1 MVLEDGDGVS
11 LGGRKLKILE
21 AIISNY
27 LDTAEPVGSRT
38 ISKNYD
44 LGVSPATI
52 RNEMSDLE
60 DLGFIMQPHTSA
72 GRIPSDKGYRLYV
85 DMLMSAKNQDER
97 HIEYVQ
103 ALIDRAG
110 RIETLLQEIATV
122 IAKETN
128 LTAVVSTPQYK
139 KCAVKNIQL
148 IELEVNKVLAVI
160 VTDGNM
166 ANNYVFE
173 VQEEI
178 HQPKLNKLSFI
189 LNEQLHGLNVEEINL
204 PLIETIKAF
213 AGDQDE
219 VITKVL
225 EVIFQSVQNN
235 DITDVYT
242 SGALNML
249 RLPEFS
255 DLAKATT
262 LMETLE
268 KKDQIRQLLLSNYDE
283 ENADHNGVSVRIG
296 AETGIADLEDCS
308 LITTTYHIG
317 GKPLGVIGVIGP
329 KRMDYENAITSLK
342 CLIKEI
348 ERKMN
353 GT

>member
-1 MVLEDGDGVS
+1 MELNE
-11 LGGRKLKILE
+11 RKLKILE

-38 ISKNYD
+38 ISKNST

-60 DLGFIMQPHTSA
+60 ELGLIVQPHTSA
-72 GRIPSDKGYRLYV
+72 GRIPSDSGYRLYV
-85 DMLMSAKNQDER
+85 DMLMNAEEHTEKHLD
-97 HIEYVQ
+97 YVKD
-103 ALIDRAG
+103 LIASAG
-110 RIETLLQEIATV
+110 RIENLLKEIASV

-128 LTAVVSTPQYK
+128 LTAVVSTPQYR
-139 KCAVKNIQL
+139 KCTVKNIQL
-148 IELEVNKVLAVI
+148 IELESQKVLSVI

-173 VQEEI
+173 VATVI
-178 HQPKLNKLSFI
+178 HQQQLNKLSFI
-189 LNEQLHGLNVEEINL
+189 LNDQLHGLNVEEINL
-204 PLIETIKAF
+204 PLIEKIKAF
-213 AGDQDE
+213 AGDHDE
-219 VITKVL
+219 VVTKVL
-225 EVIFQSVQNN
+225 EVIFQSVKNN
-235 DITDVYT
+235 EVTDVYT

-249 RLPEFS
+249 KLPEFS
-255 DLAKATT
+255 NLEKATT

-268 KKDQIRQLLLSNYDE
+268 KKDQIRQMLLSNYDD
-283 ENADHNGVSVRIG
+283 NDYLQDGISVKIG
-296 AETGIADLEDCS
+296 AETGIKEMQDCS

-348 ERKMN
+348 EQKMN

>member
-1 MVLEDGDGVS
+1 MELNE
-11 LGGRKLKILE
+11 RKLKILE
-21 AIISNY
+21 AIIANY

-60 DLGFIMQPHTSA
+60 ELGFIMQPHTSA

-85 DMLMSAKNQDER
+85 DMLMNAETQSDK
-97 HIEYVQ
+97 HIDYVNELV
-103 ALIDRAG
+103 ASAG
-110 RIETLLQEIATV
+110 RIEKLLKEIASV
-122 IAKETN
+122 IARKTN
-128 LTAVVSTPQYK
+128 LTAVVSTPQYR
-139 KCAVKNIQL
+139 KCAVKNVQL
-148 IELEVNKVLAVI
+148 IELDANKVLSVI

-173 VQEEI
+173 VNEKVEQ
-178 HQPKLNKLSFI
+178 KGLNKLSFI
-189 LNEQLHGLNVEEINL
+189 LNDQLHGLNVEEINL
-204 PLIETIKAF
+204 PLIEKLKAF
-213 AGDQDE
+213 AGDYDE
-219 VITKVL
+219 IVTKVL
-225 EVIFQSVQNN
+225 EVIFQSVKNN
-235 DITDVYT
+235 EITDVYT
-242 SGALNML
+242 SGSLNML
-249 RLPEFS
+249 KLPEFS

-268 KKDQIRQLLLSNYDE
+268 KKDQIRQMLLSDYDE
-283 ENADHNGVSVRIG
+283 NDYIHDGVSVKIG
-296 AETGIADLEDCS
+296 AETGIKEMEDCS

-329 KRMDYENAITSLK
+329 KRMDYKNAITSLQ

-348 ERKMN
+348 EQKID
-353 GT
+353 GS

>member
-1 MVLEDGDGVS
+1 MNE
-11 LGGRKLKILE
+11 RKLKILE

-27 LDTAEPVGSRT
+27 LNTAEPVGSRT

-52 RNEMSDLE
+52 RNEMADLE

-72 GRIPSDKGYRLYV
+72 GRIPSDQGYRLYV
-85 DMLMSAKNQDER
+85 DMLMAAQKQDEK
-97 HIEYVQ
+97 HLEQVD
-103 ALIDRAG
+103 ALVATAG
-110 RIETLLQEIATV
+110 RIEVLLQEIASV

-128 LTAVVSTPQYK
+128 LTAVVSTPQYTK
-139 KCAVKNIQL
+139 SKVKNIQL
-148 IELEVNKVLAVI
+148 IELEDNKILAVI
-160 VTDGNM
+160 VTEGNM

-173 VQEEI
+173 VTEPVFQKE
-178 HQPKLNKLSFI
+178 LNRVSFI

-204 PLIETIKAF
+204 PLIEQMKAF
-213 AGDQDE
+213 AGNKDE
-219 VITKVL
+219 VISKVL
-225 EVIFQSVQNN
+225 EVIFQSVKNSESSE
-235 DITDVYT
+235 IFT

-255 DLAKATT
+255 DLEKATT

-268 KKDQIRQLLLSNYDE
+268 KKDQIRKLLLTGYE
-283 ENADHNGVSVRIG
+283 EADYKHDGVSVRIG
-296 AETGIADLEDCS
+296 AETGIKEMEDCS

-317 GKPLGVIGVIGP
+317 GKALGVIGVIGP
-329 KRMDYENAITSLK
+329 KRMDYGNAITSLK

-353 GT
+353 DR

>member
-1 MVLEDGDGVS
+1 MELNE
-11 LGGRKLKILE
+11 RKLKILE
-21 AIISNY
+21 AIIANY

-38 ISKNYD
+38 ISKNFD
-44 LGVSPATI
+44 LGISPATI

-85 DMLMSAKNQDER
+85 DMLMSADKQSDK
-97 HIEYVQ
+97 HTEYVNQ
-103 ALIDRAG
+103 LVVSAG
-110 RIETLLQEIATV
+110 RIEKLLKEIAGV
-122 IAKETN
+122 IARKTN

-139 KCAVKNIQL
+139 KCAVKNVQL
-148 IELEVNKVLAVI
+148 IELDSNKVLSVM

-173 VQEEI
+173 VNKQVK
-178 HQPKLNKLSFI
+178 QQGLNKLSFI

-204 PLIETIKAF
+204 PLIEKLKAF
-213 AGDQDE
+213 AGDYDE
-219 VITKVL
+219 IVTKVL

-242 SGALNML
+242 SGTLNML
-249 RLPEFS
+249 KLPEFS
-255 DLAKATT
+255 DLEKATT

-268 KKDQIRQLLLSNYDE
+268 KKDQIRQLLLNDYDE
-283 ENADHNGVSVRIG
+283 SAFMHDGVSVRIG
-296 AETGIADLEDCS
+296 AETGIKEMEDCS

-317 GKPLGVIGVIGP
+317 GKALGVIGVIGP
-329 KRMDYENAITSLK
+329 KRMDYKNAIISLQS
-342 CLIKEI
+342 LIKEI
-348 ERKMN
+348 EQKID
-353 GT
+353 GS